1 MKYPFFSFINKL
13 TSTRVNSFGTIIE
26 PINKIDGLR
35 EKIEMVVLMEYFPIQ
50 IKPNNET
57 VCLLKENYVDLPW
70 TKLIFEP
77 MNETDCCSGRRGV
90 PALSKFTINSMRP
103 NNSAGTLGV

>member
-13 TSTRVNSFGTIIE
+13 TDTRLNSFGTIIE

-50 IKPNNET
+50 IKPDKQWNCMFIEGELCWFAPDQAYFWTNEWNW
-57 VCLLKENYVDLPW
+57 LLLWEEGSPCSEQVHYEFD
-70 TKLIFEP
+70 
-77 MNETDCCSGRRGV
+77 ETE
-90 PALSKFTINSMRP
+90 
-103 NNSAGTLGV
+103 